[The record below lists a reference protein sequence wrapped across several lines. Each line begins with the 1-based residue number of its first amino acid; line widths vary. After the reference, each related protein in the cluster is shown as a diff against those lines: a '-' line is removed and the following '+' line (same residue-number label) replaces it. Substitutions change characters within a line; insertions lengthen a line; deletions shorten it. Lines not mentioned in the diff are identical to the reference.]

1 MLLTQ
6 GVPYIDREQLGLSYI
21 SCPSLLRFRGPRH
34 DNINLYISL
43 YIVDHYLNIGLLEL
57 WSIVCQIHIEKESDV
72 WFGRYSQ
79 WLAQLADLPTRPF
92 GLVFSLH
99 SMQKSWGLLM
109 TWPTNYNIT
118 NYDMT
123 NQLWHGHWST
133 NYDMT
138 NQTLHNSLVHY
149 RKIRKWGLYCHIIKY
164 FPRCW
169 ITTGWKINTTCKN
182 NLPQH
187 FTNIDQ

>member
-43 YIVDHYLNIGLLEL
+43 YIVDHYLNIGLFEL

-79 WLAQLADLPTRPF
+79 WLAQLADLPRQPF

-99 SMQKSWGLLM
+99 SMQTSWGVLGNSRYSLEYGMMKMLLKPVCLDLLCL
-109 TWPTNYNIT
+109 WRRQGPT
-118 NYDMT
+118 
-123 NQLWHGHWST
+123 S
-133 NYDMT
+133 
-138 NQTLHNSLVHY
+138 
-149 RKIRKWGLYCHIIKY
+149 R
-164 FPRCW
+164 RCERQSRTRLNM
-169 ITTGWKINTTCKN
+169 IHTCR
-182 NLPQH
+182 
-187 FTNIDQ
+187 